1 MRVVKQLGDVWST
14 LERWCQLSWLQYSVS
29 LIVIG
34 ITLICMFQPEIRF
47 LRGVSNQTV
56 LILLLWLVT
65 GVVFLMLR
73 SKRLALVCL
82 MSCAA
87 LCLYLKNAS
96 NISLAAPQIVLNEAS
111 KFSIAHFNLSSIQD
125 FLDEDLEL
133 IDQLAPDILVFQE
146 YTPQFQDQITAHYDT
161 MYSDHTEFLRMDDY
175 GQAIFT
181 SFPVLSKDTF
191 LIYNMPVLRLR
202 VQINDGRTVQLISQY
217 NLPPLTTQYKEDS
230 KLVFSQLADFIS
242 QAEEPVV
249 FLGTL
254 NYVSWDTQMVR
265 FRFRAN
271 LNDSRKSFFPSFAN
285 NEKSLFYAPVDHIY
299 YNEYVDCLQFKK
311 IEDHANKKIGIRGE
325 YQINNHEKLFTSTQE

>member
-1 MRVVKQLGDVWST
+1 MRVVKQIGDLWTTV
-14 LERWCQLSWLQYSVS
+14 ERWCQLSWLQYAISS
-29 LIVIG
+29 LVII
-34 ITLICMFQPEIRF
+34 ITLVCIFQPEVGF
-47 LRGVSNQTV
+47 LRWVSNQTV
-56 LILLLWLVT
+56 LILLLWLVS
-65 GVVFLMLR
+65 GVGFLMLR

-82 MSCAA
+82 MSCAL

-111 KFSIAHFNLSSIQD
+111 KFSIAHFNLSSVQD
-125 FLDEDLEL
+125 FMDDDLKL
-133 IDQLAPDILVFQE
+133 IDQLAPEILVFQE
-146 YTPQFQDQITAHYDT
+146 YTPQFQDQITDYYDT
-161 MYSDHTEFLRMDDY
+161 LYSDQTEFLRIDDY
-175 GQAIFT
+175 GQTIFT

-191 LIYNMPVLRLR
+191 LIYNIPVLRLR

-242 QAEEPVV
+242 QAEEPVI

-285 NEKSLFYAPVDHIY
+285 NDKSLFYAPVDHIY
-299 YNEYVDCLQFKK
+299 YNEYLDCLQFKK
-311 IEDHANKKIGIRGE
+311 IDDHTNKKIGIRGE
-325 YQINNHEKLFTSTQE
+325 YQINNNERLFTSTPE